1 MEYSRILFDGND
13 NHILRHLPV
22 NSKTILVARLVS
34 MLVYMFFLSGCMSVI
49 PLVIVCFWKGVMSG
63 AFFIISVFLNTIFTL
78 LFANL
83 SRGDALYFRGEVPA
97 GDELC
102 SGGID
107 SRGGFELPVGRAVNL

>member
-13 NHILRHLPV
+13 NHILQRLPV

-49 PLVIVCFWKGVMSG
+49 PLVIVCFWNGVMSG
-63 AFFIISVFLNTIFTL
+63 GFFH
-78 LFANL
+78 
-83 SRGDALYFRGEVPA
+83 YFRGEVSA

-107 SRGGFELPVGRAVNL
+107 CRGGFELPVGRAVNS